1 MSSHAAIS
9 RRTFSAWNT
18 TDATFCWQ
26 KSPILAVILGFFVL
40 GIFYS
45 TGFNKQGVIAVVGLI
60 VVSWLLSMFVSPEV
74 SVIVNLVGAFLGY
87 KWANDHNA
95 SIEGGGAM

>member
-1 MSSHAAIS
+1 MSH
-9 RRTFSAWNT
+9 
-18 TDATFCWQ
+18 
-26 KSPILAVILGFFVL
+26 KSPILGAVLGFFVL

-45 TGFNKQGVIAVVGLI
+45 TGFNKQGIIAFVGMI

-87 KWANDHNA
+87 KWVNDHNA
-95 SIEGGGAM
+95 SIEGGREM

>member
-1 MSSHAAIS
+1 MSK
-9 RRTFSAWNT
+9 
-18 TDATFCWQ
+18 
-26 KSPILAVILGFFVL
+26 KSPILGAILGFFVL

-45 TGFNKQGVIAVVGLI
+45 TGFNKQGIIAVVGLI
-60 VVSWLLSMFVSPEV
+60 VVSWLLSVFVSPEV

>member
-1 MSSHAAIS
+1 MSK
-9 RRTFSAWNT
+9 
-18 TDATFCWQ
+18 
-26 KSPILAVILGFFVL
+26 KSPILAAILGFFVL

-45 TGFNKQGVIAVVGLI
+45 TGFNKQGIVAVVGLI

-95 SIEGGGAM
+95 AIGGGGEM